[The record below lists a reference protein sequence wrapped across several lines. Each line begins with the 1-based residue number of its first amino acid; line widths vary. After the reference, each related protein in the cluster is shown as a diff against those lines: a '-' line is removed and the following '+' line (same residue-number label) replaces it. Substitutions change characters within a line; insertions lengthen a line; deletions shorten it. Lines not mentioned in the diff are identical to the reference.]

1 MQKNKYKKTCKW
13 TLWFSLLG
21 FRLLHN
27 LIKAQ
32 LRKQASNAIA
42 YFSALVCLLWHTPVM
57 AETSPSL
64 SPENFSQMSLED
76 LSNIEITSVSRQPE
90 RILDAPAAITVITS
104 EDIRRSGATSI
115 PEVLRLAD
123 NLTVAQKN
131 SHDWAISARGFNSSL
146 ANKLLVMIDGR
157 TVYSPLY
164 SGVFWD
170 RQDYLLADID
180 RIEVISGPGGTLWG
194 ANAVNGVI
202 NIITKKAKDTQGT
215 YLEALGGNE
224 LRGATAARY
233 GGKLASNVSYRI
245 YGKYFDRDDQ
255 ALGNG
260 NDAHDAWHMTQGG
273 FRIDAEASAQD
284 NYTVQGDIY
293 GGREDV
299 LTGGTSQTQGGNILG
314 RWTHSFSAGNEMKLQ
329 MYYDKTDYAVPQ
341 PASTFGGITFAPAG
355 VFKDELDTYDIDFQ
369 HRFILNDRNKIVWG
383 LGYRFTHDVVDG
395 APGVTF
401 APEQLDQRLYSGFI
415 QDEIKLHEKL
425 SLTLGTKLEHNDY
438 TGWEIEPSA
447 RLQWKVSSNQLLW
460 AAVSRAVRMPS
471 RIDHDVQTPTNLP
484 LPFAQ
489 DLLKGNSDFKSEN
502 VVAYELGYRAQ
513 LGPKIITSV
522 SAFYNDYDNVR
533 SVNAGPPTSSAFF
546 VLGNNLEGK
555 TYGVEL
561 STSYQA
567 LDWWR
572 LNLGY
577 RYLEEN
583 LRVKPGQS
591 DLSNARGETA
601 DPRHQVSLRSS
612 MNLSR
617 NVDLDAQ
624 LRWVDTLELTSATV
638 PSYTELNIRV
648 GWRPVKNVELS
659 VVGQNLLHDQHV
671 EYGTPS
677 PTRVEIERSIFGKVQ
692 WEF

>member
-1 MQKNKYKKTCKW
+1 MPKNKYKKTCKW

-21 FRLLHN
+21 FRLL
-27 LIKAQ
+27 LDLTKIQ
-32 LRKQASNAIA
+32 LRKKAAIVVG
-42 YFSALVCLLWHTPVM
+42 YISALICMLWHVPVM
-57 AETSPSL
+57 AETSPLL

-104 EDIRRSGATSI
+104 EDIRRSGVTSI
-115 PEVLRLAD
+115 PEALRLAD

-157 TVYSPLY
+157 TIYSPLY

-202 NIITKKAKDTQGT
+202 NIITKKAKDTQGI

-233 GGKLASNVSYRI
+233 GGKLASNVTYRI

-255 ALGNG
+255 ALANG
-260 NDAHDAWHMTQGG
+260 NDARDPWHMSQGG
-273 FRIDAEASAQD
+273 FRIDAEASVQD
-284 NYTVQGDIY
+284 SYTVQGDFY
-293 GGREDV
+293 ENSEDS
-299 LTGGTSQTQGGNILG
+299 LTGGTSQTRGGNILG
-314 RWTHSFSAGNEMKLQ
+314 RWIHSFSSDSDMSLQ
-329 MYYDKTDYAVPQ
+329 MYYDKTDLSLSQ
-341 PASTFGGITFAPAG
+341 TTSTLG
-355 VFKDELDTYDIDFQ
+355 DELDTYDVDFQ
-369 HRFILNDRNKIVWG
+369 HRFTLNDRNKIVWG

-395 APGVTF
+395 SPTITF
-401 APEQLDQRLYSGFI
+401 VPDHLDQRLYSGFL

-425 SLTLGTKLEHNDY
+425 SLTLGSKLEHNDY
-438 TGWEIEPSA
+438 TGWEAEPSA

-471 RIDHDVQTPTNLP
+471 RIDHDVRSPTNLP
-484 LPFAQ
+484 LPLPQ
-489 DLLKGNSDFKSEN
+489 DILKGNSDFKSEN

-513 LGPKIITSV
+513 LGPKINTSV
-522 SAFYNDYDNVR
+522 SAFYNEYDNLR
-533 SVNAGPPTSSAFF
+533 SINAGSPSSSAFF
-546 VLGNNLEGK
+546 VLGNNLEGD
-555 TYGVEL
+555 TYGVEF
-561 STSYQA
+561 SGSYQA
-567 LDWWR
+567 SDWWR
-572 LNLGY
+572 INLGY

-591 DLSNARGETA
+591 DISNAHGETA

-617 NVDLDAQ
+617 NIDLDAQ
-624 LRWVDTLELTSATV
+624 LRWVDTLALGTASV
-638 PSYTELNIRV
+638 PSYTELNMRL
-648 GWRPVKNVELS
+648 GWRPAKNVEISL
-659 VVGQNLLHDQHV
+659 VGQNLLHDQHV
-671 EYGTPS
+671 EYGSPS
-677 PTRVEIERSIFGKVQ
+677 PTRVEIERSVFGKVQ

>member
-1 MQKNKYKKTCKW
+1 MPKNKYKKPCKW
-13 TLWFSLLG
+13 TLRFSLLG
-21 FRLLHN
+21 FSLPIN
-27 LIKAQ
+27 LNKIQ
-32 LRKQASNAIA
+32 LRKFVANVVGYI
-42 YFSALVCLLWHTPVM
+42 SALLCMFWNMPVM
-57 AETSPSL
+57 ADTPQPL

-115 PEVLRLAD
+115 PEALRLAD

-157 TVYSPLY
+157 TIYSPLY

-202 NIITKKAKDTQGT
+202 NIITKKAKDTQGV

-233 GGKLASNVSYRI
+233 GGKLASNVTYRI

-255 ALGNG
+255 ALAHG
-260 NDAHDAWHMTQGG
+260 NDAHDAWHMSQGG

-284 NYTVQGDIY
+284 SYSVQGDFY
-293 GGREDV
+293 ENKEDA
-299 LTGGTSQTQGGNILG
+299 LTGGQTRGGNILG
-314 RWTHSFSAGNEMKLQ
+314 RWTHSFSSDSDMSLQ
-329 MYYDKTDYAVPQ
+329 MYYDKTDLSLSQTAL
-341 PASTFGGITFAPAG
+341 TLGD
-355 VFKDELDTYDIDFQ
+355 KLDTYDVDFQ
-369 HRFILNDRNKIVWG
+369 HHFTLNGSNKIVWG
-383 LGYRFTHDVVDG
+383 LGYRFTHDEVNG
-395 APGVTF
+395 SSTITF
-401 APEQLDQRLYSGFI
+401 APEHLDQKLYSGFL

-425 SLTLGTKLEHNDY
+425 SLTLGSKLEHNDY
-438 TGWEIEPSA
+438 TGWEAEPSA

-471 RIDHDVQTPTNLP
+471 RIDHDVRTPTNLP
-484 LPFAQ
+484 LPFPQ
-489 DLLKGNSDFKSEN
+489 DILKGNSNFESEN

-513 LGPKIITSV
+513 LGPKINTSV
-522 SAFYNDYDNVR
+522 SAFYNEYDNLR
-533 SVNAGPPTSSAFF
+533 SINAGSPSSSAFF
-546 VLGNNLEGK
+546 VLGNNLEGE
-555 TYGVEL
+555 TYGVEF
-561 STSYQA
+561 SGSYQA

-572 LNLGY
+572 INLGY

-591 DLSNARGETA
+591 DISNARGETA

-612 MNLSR
+612 MNLSH
-617 NVDLDAQ
+617 NIDLDAQ
-624 LRWVDTLELTSATV
+624 LRWVDTLALGTASV
-638 PSYTELNIRV
+638 PSYTELNMRL
-648 GWRPVKNVELS
+648 GWRPTKNVEISL
-659 VVGQNLLHDQHV
+659 VGQNLLHDQHV
-671 EYGTPS
+671 EYGFTS
-677 PTRVEIERSIFGKVQ
+677 PTRVEIERSVFGKVQ